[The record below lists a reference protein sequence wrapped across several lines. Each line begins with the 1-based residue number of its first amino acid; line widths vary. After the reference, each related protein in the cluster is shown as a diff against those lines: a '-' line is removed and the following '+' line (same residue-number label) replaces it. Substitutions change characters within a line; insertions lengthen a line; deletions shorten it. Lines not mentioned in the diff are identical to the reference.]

1 MSTAEVNGFMRW
13 EFNRWIAAIEYIR
26 SRCIRRDCSWEDHQ
40 RSMVMVTILLR
51 SLQASV
57 NCHHVAKRSQMFK
70 ESYNNRKC
78 LPLQGLNFEGSMRDS
93 GLAWLPRGLFNWF
106 DLHMHDELVSST
118 TFVFNGLKG
127 VFANWK
133 AVETV
138 DRAYK
143 KARELEQHL
152 RNAAPNEHEVVVD
165 QMRKMVYQQFALH
178 VIRQVCTD
186 RNLENDTSNIEDGAI
201 FQGHHGLS
209 VDVIRRLIGEE
220 PRYGQTRGGRRELG
234 NTYPQRVRD
243 IFGWDDGIARTS
255 WDHCYYRQLSR
266 RFYRAISIKFGVAS
280 ADDWKAALG
289 RRALRYFWIIP
300 QYDKNQLF
308 IRPKVFLSGLFR
320 WPLIAG
326 SFDICD
332 ETRWLFGGST
342 YMEGYPDYILSQIE
356 AEPADL
362 DSPDYRLN
370 LSIDFQCDIP
380 FTNVPRIIDE
390 GFKACRQTLK
400 DRDHRVLAHYELA
413 RECLEQNLHDPLCEL
428 LLIMVLT
435 IASSSV
441 TPEVPLHAR
450 QFTAGPR
457 RDPGLFA
464 VALATRMLWELYPSW
479 FPQEEDEGGVLRIR
493 EMVTRLDKF
502 STYIQTRAQKSDRS
516 IFVHARVD
524 NKHYKPM
531 HATAERS

>member
-1 MSTAEVNGFMRW
+1 MVQNDIDMHHYLPQEFLETIWGHMTRSTAHEDLAQFRGMFIVLSAKNIKLETKSSTFQECRTKVIEHLGRVFDWSKADLTNCWIDVGSEDTPTACSNTFLLKRQCLESWVGSMKHNKKSPRISSELFNWNLTAQAASGRAETRQSNQLRAGGIAYAQRYNLNKDLFFTSVKRGHGLFGEPDLEGITCPPSLLDAWIVAARQYRSAGLASSSAATPKLKRLRKVFDAMKSRINYALKSSIRTAFGVREEYRISWRLFMAANPAATQPHGGHQPFFTMSTAEVNGFMRW

-255 WDHCYYRQLSR
+255 WDQCYH
-266 RFYRAISIKFGVAS
+266 
-280 ADDWKAALG
+280 
-289 RRALRYFWIIP
+289 
-300 QYDKNQLF
+300 
-308 IRPKVFLSGLFR
+308 
-320 WPLIAG
+320 
-326 SFDICD
+326 
-332 ETRWLFGGST
+332 
-342 YMEGYPDYILSQIE
+342 
-356 AEPADL
+356 
-362 DSPDYRLN
+362 LN
-370 LSIDFQCDIP
+370 
-380 FTNVPRIIDE
+380 
-390 GFKACRQTLK
+390 
-400 DRDHRVLAHYELA
+400 
-413 RECLEQNLHDPLCEL
+413 
-428 LLIMVLT
+428 
-435 IASSSV
+435 
-441 TPEVPLHAR
+441 
-450 QFTAGPR
+450 
-457 RDPGLFA
+457 
-464 VALATRMLWELYPSW
+464 
-479 FPQEEDEGGVLRIR
+479 
-493 EMVTRLDKF
+493 
-502 STYIQTRAQKSDRS
+502 
-516 IFVHARVD
+516 
-524 NKHYKPM
+524 
-531 HATAERS
+531 